1 MASPPSPTVNM
12 QSKWK
17 KNSPQSASLE
27 DPLPP
32 TSQRHS
38 NRFPELK
45 PPGISGV
52 AISLGELWNTVPRW
66 GKKEQARESAQQ
78 AAQSTRSLLFG
89 ALSAKA
95 VSGRSWT
102 QSNDAQLPLT
112 GGTPWLKRLSG
123 CDSSWPA
130 KCHPKANRVFFPQ
143 RADLPVLRM
152 ERDVGV
158 FAKFRSVAYKPLT
171 EKCVQN
177 STHWSSCGK
186 DPQDLAH
193 KSAMV
198 IE

>member
-1 MASPPSPTVNM
+1 MHHLKT
-12 QSKWK
+12 
-17 KNSPQSASLE
+17 LC
-27 DPLPP
+27 LP

-38 NRFPELK
+38 NRCPELK
-45 PPGISGV
+45 PPRISGV

-130 KCHPKANRVFFPQ
+130 KCHPKANRVFFSPEGGFASFTNGK
-143 RADLPVLRM
+143 RCG
-152 ERDVGV
+152 GV
-158 FAKFRSVAYKPLT
+158 C
-171 EKCVQN
+171 E
-177 STHWSSCGK
+177 
-186 DPQDLAH
+186 
-193 KSAMV
+193 
-198 IE
+198 I

>member
-1 MASPPSPTVNM
+1 M
-12 QSKWK
+12 
-17 KNSPQSASLE
+17 E
-27 DPLPP
+27 
-32 TSQRHS
+32 HS
-38 NRFPELK
+38 SEV
-45 PPGISGV
+45 G
-52 AISLGELWNTVPRW
+52 GEKRTGA
-66 GKKEQARESAQQ
+66 GKCA

-112 GGTPWLKRLSG
+112 GGTPWLKRLRAVILLGRPSATRRPIG
-123 CDSSWPA
+123 F
-130 KCHPKANRVFFPQ
+130 FFPQ
-143 RADLPVLRM
+143 RADLPVLRV

-158 FAKFRSVAYKPLT
+158 FAKFGSVAYKPLT

-177 STHWSSCGK
+177 STHWSPCGK